1 MGGWA
6 FILEDVLAR
15 ERQAYDDLQL
25 AYDKTAAALG
35 KEVSERDNANQER
48 DWARE
53 HNNAMR
59 MAGCDLATAALR
71 VMRDYD
77 GVHRLFLAVSALA
90 KVLADEGGRGG
101 VPDEALDEGE

>member
-35 KEVSERDNANQER
+35 KGVAERD
-48 DWARE
+48 
-53 HNNAMR
+53 
-59 MAGCDLATAALR
+59 DLAAALR
-71 VMRDYD
+71 DMVDLHDPNGTWKVDPGENHLPEAVAMRL
-77 GVHRLFLAVSALA
+77 GAAHSALT
-90 KVLADEGGRGG
+90 
-101 VPDEALDEGE
+101 ALDEGK

>member
-35 KEVSERDNANQER
+35 KEASERDKARAER
-48 DWARE
+48 D
-53 HNNAMR
+53 
-59 MAGCDLATAALR
+59 DLAAALR
-71 VMRDYD
+71 DMVDLHNPEGTWRGYGDNNLPETAAK
-77 GVHRLFLAVSALA
+77 RLEAAHSALT
-90 KVLADEGGRGG
+90 
-101 VPDEALDEGE
+101 ALDEGSERCEP

>member
-35 KEVSERDNANQER
+35 KEVSERDKARAER
-48 DWARE
+48 D
-53 HNNAMR
+53 
-59 MAGCDLATAALR
+59 DLAAALR
-71 VMRDYD
+71 DMVDLHDPNGTWKVDPGENHLPEAVAMRL
-77 GVHRLFLAVSALA
+77 GAAHSALT
-90 KVLADEGGRGG
+90 
-101 VPDEALDEGE
+101 ALDEGK